1 MRVLLLGGTGE
12 ARALAALLVSAGV
25 AVTTSLAGRVSRPAL
40 PVGEVRVGGFGGVVG
55 LRRAV
60 GDGGYDVVVDATHPF
75 AATISAH
82 AAQACTGLVPLL
94 RLQRPGWGAV
104 PATRV
109 GTHPEAAAV
118 AARYRRP
125 FLTVG
130 RQSLADFRSALG
142 ALPAVARVVEPTE
155 VPDAWTLLRSRG
167 PYTLDGELA
176 LMSELGVDVLVSK
189 DSGGDLT
196 RPKLEAA
203 GILGVPVV
211 LVDRP
216 PPPAGVNTVVTPEQA
231 AAWVLEQRTVREV
244 RR

>member
-12 ARALAALLVSAGV
+12 ARALAALLVGARVS
-25 AVTTSLAGRVSRPAL
+25 VTTSLAGRVSRPAL
-40 PVGEVRVGGFGGVVG
+40 PVGEVRVGGFGGVAG
-55 LRRAV
+55 LRQAV
-60 GDGGYDVVVDATHPF
+60 LDGGYDVVVDATHPF

-82 AAQACTGLVPLL
+82 AGLACTDVVPLL
-94 RLQRPGWGAV
+94 RLQRPGWVGV
-104 PATRV
+104 TATRV
-109 GTHPEAAAV
+109 ASHVEAARV

-130 RQSLADFRSALG
+130 RQSLDDFRAAL
-142 ALPAVARVVEPTE
+142 AEHRAVARVVEPTD
-155 VPDAWTLLRSRG
+155 VPPAWTLLRSRG
-167 PYTLDGELA
+167 PYTLEGELA
-176 LMSELGVDVLVSK
+176 LMGELDVDVLVSK

-203 GILGVPVV
+203 ARLGVPVV

-216 PPPAGVNTVVTPEQA
+216 PAPAGVVTVATPDQA
-231 AAWVLEQRTVREV
+231 AAWVLGQRESREV